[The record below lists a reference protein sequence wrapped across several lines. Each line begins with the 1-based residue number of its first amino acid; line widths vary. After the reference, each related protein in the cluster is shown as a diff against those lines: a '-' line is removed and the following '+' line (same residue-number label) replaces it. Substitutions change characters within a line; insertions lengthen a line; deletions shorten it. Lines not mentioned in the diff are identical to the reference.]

1 MREKERIRLEDRC
14 KCHTDDVRS
23 SGHSLV
29 YRDIFIREGKREKER
44 DVDKRNGAGMDYVIC
59 ISEISFTTLRF
70 LLPDCP
76 HRGPRLGVRTGC
88 VGTRRESLFVGI
100 Y

>member
-1 MREKERIRLEDRC
+1 M
-14 KCHTDDVRS
+14 
-23 SGHSLV
+23 
-29 YRDIFIREGKREKER
+29 
-44 DVDKRNGAGMDYVIC
+44 DKRNGAGMDYVIC